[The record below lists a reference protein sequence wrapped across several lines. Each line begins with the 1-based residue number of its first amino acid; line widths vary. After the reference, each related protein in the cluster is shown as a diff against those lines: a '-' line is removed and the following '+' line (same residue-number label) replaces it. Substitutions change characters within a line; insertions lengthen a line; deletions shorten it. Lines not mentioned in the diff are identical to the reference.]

1 MNKTEVL
8 LVEDSKSDAFLF
20 QRAVK
25 NMKIKPSISIVQDGE
40 DALEYLLAKGKYSNL
55 DRRLPKVIFMDLKLP
70 KVSGLEVIEKIK
82 QYPETAKIPIVILTS
97 SNEERDLNKAYEL
110 GVNSYLVKPIQMD
123 YYNKLISEV
132 TNYWLS
138 MNRTISKISS

>member
-97 SNEERDLNKAYEL
+97 SNEERDLDKAYEL